1 MDTLSYKT
9 ISANSSTVEKQWV
22 IVDAQSAI
30 LGRLASEV
38 AKILRGKTK
47 PSFTPNV
54 DCGDKNYKA
63 AIAARE
69 TFIARTPRNAFRCS
83 VV

>member
-38 AKILRGKTK
+38 AKILGAAQG
-47 PSFTPNV
+47 
-54 DCGDKNYKA
+54 DCRRLRALGRA
-63 AIAARE
+63 
-69 TFIARTPRNAFRCS
+69 
-83 VV
+83 